1 MPVRAFLEPFSGK
14 TLATPPVWFMR
25 QAGRYLDEYRALRKT
40 APNFL
45 NFCYTPDLTV
55 EATLQPIRRY
65 GFDAAIL
72 FSDILVIPDALGQ
85 NVRFEEGVGPLLD
98 PVTDRAGIDALT
110 PEGVLD
116 HLAPV
121 FETLTRLRRELPD
134 ETALIGFAGSPWTLA
149 FYMVEGR
156 GGVDGGKLKRMA
168 YGAPDDFRALMTKLE
183 DALVAYLCRQVEAGA
198 EVLQLFDSWSGI
210 ADETLFERWIVE
222 PTARIVSRIKE
233 VHPDVPII
241 GFPRGAGVM
250 VADYALRT
258 GINGMSVD
266 SQVPLSWARKA
277 IGPEVV
283 LQGNL
288 DNQLLVTG
296 GDEMDAAVRRIKR
309 TMTGRP
315 FIFNLGH
322 GILPMTPPENVARVL
337 DVLRGPAG
345 GED

>member
-1 MPVRAFLEPFSGK
+1 
-14 TLATPPVWFMR
+14 MR
-25 QAGRYLDEYRALRKT
+25 QAGRYLDEYRALRKQ

-45 NFCYTPDLTV
+45 GFCYSPDLTV

-65 GFDAAIL
+65 GFDAAIM

-98 PVTDRAGIDALT
+98 AIEDRAGIDALK

-149 FYMVEGR
+149 FYMIEGR

-168 YGAPDDFRALMTKLE
+168 YGQPEDFQALVDVLE

-198 EVLQLFDSWSGI
+198 EALQLFDSWSGI
-210 ADETLFERWIVE
+210 ADETLFKRWIIE
-222 PTARIVSRIKE
+222 PTARIVARVKE

-241 GFPRGAGVM
+241 GFPRGAGPM
-250 VADYALRT
+250 VIDYAAKT
-258 GINGMSVD
+258 GIDGMSLD
-266 SQVPLSWARKA
+266 SQVPLSWARKNVA
-277 IGPEVV
+277 SDLV

-288 DNQLLVTG
+288 DNQLLVAG
-296 GDEMDAAVRRIKR
+296 GEDLDRTVERITRDMKDH
-309 TMTGRP
+309 P

-322 GILPMTPPENVARVL
+322 GILPITPPDHVARVL
-337 DVLRGPAG
+337 DVLRSGS
-345 GED
+345 

>member
-1 MPVRAFLEPFSGK
+1 LRFFLEPFHGK
-14 TLATPPVWFMR
+14 PTARPPVWMMR
-25 QAGRYLDEYRALRKT
+25 QAGRYLPEYRELRKQ
-40 APNFL
+40 ARDFL
-45 NFCYTPDLTV
+45 NFCYTPDMTV

-85 NVRFEEGVGPLLD
+85 NVRFEEGVGPVLD
-98 PVTDRAGIDALT
+98 PVTDRAGIDALNADR
-110 PEGVLD
+110 VLD

-156 GGVDGGKLKRMA
+156 GGVDGSKLKRMA
-168 YGAPDDFRALMTKLE
+168 YGAPDDFAALIGVLE
-183 DALVAYLCRQVEAGA
+183 EALVVYLCRQIEAGA

-210 ADETLFERWIVE
+210 ADETLFQRWIIE
-222 PTARIVSRIKE
+222 PTARIVARVKE
-233 VHPDVPII
+233 RHPNVPII
-241 GFPRGAGVM
+241 GFPRGAGPM
-250 VADYALRT
+250 GAKYARET
-258 GINGMSVD
+258 GVNGMSVD
-266 SQVPLSWARKA
+266 SQVPLSWAKENVA
-277 IGPEVV
+277 ADFV

-296 GDEMDAAVRRIKR
+296 GEEMDAAVRRI
-309 TMTGRP
+309 MADMAGRP

-322 GILPMTPPENVARVL
+322 GIVPQTPPEHVDRVL
-337 DVLRGPAG
+337 HILRGG
-345 GED
+345 K